1 MFMFFIVVLIVL
13 LFRNFICLC
22 IVMLCMY
29 VLLEYLSM
37 VIVSFILCMW
47 CAEEWHLPSTVVKTI
62 NQSINSY

>member
-13 LFRNFICLC
+13 LFQNFIYLC

-37 VIVSFILCMW
+37 VIVSFIFVYVVCGRMAF
-47 CAEEWHLPSTVVKTI
+47 AEHRS
-62 NQSINSY
+62 